1 MSTSRWLEDLNRWG
15 RALWQGCGRGSRA
28 WQSPRGVEKPASRIQ
43 PGPRIGEGD
52 LQRPRLRHY
61 PKPHSCGPAWPVAS
75 IKGAS
80 TCALELQQKGS
91 CRANQQTRQAAS
103 NQPGKN
109 NQQRKHD
116 LNNAEITVEL
126 LG

>member
-1 MSTSRWLEDLNRWG
+1 MG
-15 RALWQGCGRGSRA
+15 
-28 WQSPRGVEKPASRIQ
+28 
-43 PGPRIGEGD
+43 
-52 LQRPRLRHY
+52 
-61 PKPHSCGPAWPVAS
+61 
-75 IKGAS
+75 KGAVAGVWPGEQGVAVPPGGGETRLS
-80 TCALELQQKGS
+80 HPAGTADWRGRSAAAAPQALPKTAQLRPGLACGLDQGRLNMRALELQPKRHQQKGS
-91 CRANQQTRQAAS
+91 CRAHQQTRQAAS